1 MPHQGKKHYNKRI
14 TRAGGI
20 GRLERDNFIGD
31 DSLMR
36 KGTPMRKQI
45 NLYWQKRAEDKKRYL
60 HRATQTN
67 KS

>member
-1 MPHQGKKHYNKRI
+1 MPHQGKKHYNKEIARPR
-14 TRAGGI
+14 TRY
-20 GRLERDNFIGD
+20 ERNNFIPG

-36 KGTPMRKQI
+36 KGTAMRKQI
-45 NLYWQKRAEDKKRYL
+45 NLYWKKRAEEKERYL